1 MPATVKNRAIIEKY
15 KEMIDVLYYEKDG
28 RAVIGSFLHHTIDMN
43 VTCSA
48 KKATKST
55 SKKRSLA
62 ENGSAKKKYRESVG
76 KDLRH
81 FFKKSVKT
89 VDAAV
94 LSSQADADIHITDVV
109 CSVDGVNKAKPDVIV
124 LE

>member
-1 MPATVKNRAIIEKY
+1 
-15 KEMIDVLYYEKDG
+15 MIDVLYYEKDG
-28 RAVIGSFLHHTIDMN
+28 RAVIDSFLHHTIDMN